1 MNVRALFWKIGA
13 TLCMVGAFR
22 IIWVREAW
30 ERTTFHPNY
39 ELDTPALL
47 VGLGLIFI
55 AVWSVMTFLESLLR
69 RRGINKRPRE

>member
-1 MNVRALFWKIGA
+1 
-13 TLCMVGAFR
+13 MVGVFR

-39 ELDTPALL
+39 EVDTPALL

-69 RRGINKRPRE
+69 RRGINKRARE